1 MKPDGDTVLGETAI
15 VKCMSELQE
24 LGRVVDHK
32 PQRSHLKGL
41 SHNIPFMAALDS
53 VAQTNMDQLN

>member
-1 MKPDGDTVLGETAI
+1 
-15 VKCMSELQE
+15 MSELQE

-41 SHNIPFMAALDS
+41 SHSILSMAAVDS
-53 VAQTNMDQLN
+53 VVTNVDQLN